1 MGCSNR
7 CHEPV
12 TGSRPEAGTAPRIV
26 SFSSGAIR
34 SHLNWLFDSETA
46 GGVVPLP
53 RVISW
58 VSSFERPAA
67 PRETKSKKR
76 LDIQGLR
83 MIAVVA
89 VVINHLTNHPV
100 GGFVGVDVFFVIS
113 GYLIGGHLL
122 REFVET
128 QRIHI
133 GVFYRRRIRRLIPA
147 ALTVTILTILIAHS
161 VFSIA
166 RFHQTW
172 QDGLWATA
180 FWANWHF
187 IHVGTNY
194 FSAGLP
200 QSPFQHYWSL
210 SVEEQFYVGWP
221 LLLLIVGG
229 AFQRFAGKRRQ
240 LGARQ
245 LAGVALAVAIC
256 VGSLAFAMGQ
266 SSSAVTSAYF
276 STFTRAWEL
285 GLGALLASVVPR
297 LPTLSARV
305 HTAFS
310 WLGMLLIAV
319 SLFTVHGGS
328 GFPAPGA
335 ILPCVGA
342 ALVIAAGGGP
352 ARNFILTNRASVYV
366 GDISYSVY
374 LVHFPVIILLAAW
387 MAKSDG
393 ADFYATAVLLTA
405 GLSILLYSA
414 IEQPILRSNWLLP
427 RNERRTRER
436 SYGASQVVI
445 AGMFAVVLAFVGLA
459 LRHSTVSP
467 AQPYQQLA
475 AAVAAASSSSPAPTA
490 PPASPG
496 AVVAPSASPSASPTA
511 APTPALTALD
521 AELRSALLTTSWPTL
536 SPTIDAVTQGKTFP
550 KDINAC
556 GNTAKPLPDQCT
568 WGPANATHTIELVG
582 DSNSIAW
589 AETFRTIL
597 TQEPT
602 WKVRVMGGFAC
613 EFADQVFH
621 KTDQAVAA
629 QCLPRNNLVIAD
641 IEKTRPDLLV
651 LTNLT
656 MGDDQMGSVEN
667 ELEKV
672 KSYVGK
678 IVVLDAPPEVK
689 DPHSCYTPSST
700 PADCASPVSNDYKT
714 WVKND
719 ALVAADLGGQA
730 VDVTNWFCVSG
741 FCPAFAGT
749 VPTRWD
755 GTHQSSAYAVQLA
768 PVLLEAFKN
777 AHIFT

>member
-1 MGCSNR
+1 M
-7 CHEPV
+7 
-12 TGSRPEAGTAPRIV
+12 T
-26 SFSSGAIR
+26 
-34 SHLNWLFDSETA
+34 
-46 GGVVPLP
+46 
-53 RVISW
+53 
-58 VSSFERPAA
+58 
-67 PRETKSKKR
+67 KKR

-122 REFVET
+122 REFVDT
-128 QRIHI
+128 RRIHI
-133 GVFYRRRIRRLIPA
+133 GVFYRRRIRRLLPA
-147 ALTVTILTILIAHS
+147 ALTVTVLTVLVAHS
-161 VFSIA
+161 VFSHA

-229 AFQRFAGKRRQ
+229 VFQLLAGAKRR

-245 LAGVALAVAIC
+245 VAGIALAVAIC
-256 VGSLAFAMGQ
+256 VGSLAYALGQ
-266 SSSAVTSAYF
+266 SSSNATSAYF

-285 GLGALLASVVPR
+285 GLGALLASLVPR
-297 LPTLSARV
+297 LPEFNARV
-305 HTAFS
+305 ATTMS
-310 WLGMLLIAV
+310 WLGMALIGV
-319 SLFTVHGGS
+319 SLFTVRGGS

-342 ALVIAAGGGP
+342 ALVIAAGSA
-352 ARNFILTNRASVYV
+352 ARNVVLTNRDSVYV

-387 MAKSDG
+387 MSKTGG
-393 ADFYATAVLLTA
+393 AYFYSTALLATA
-405 GLSILLYSA
+405 GLSVLLYST

-427 RNERRTRER
+427 RDERRSRPER
-436 SYGASQVVI
+436 SYRASQPVI
-445 AGMFAVVLAFVGLA
+445 AGMFAVVIAFVSVA
-459 LRHSTVSP
+459 FWHASDSS
-467 AQPYQQLA
+467 AQGYQQLA
-475 AAVAAASSSSPAPTA
+475 AAVGSAPPSSLASTTPTAPTALPASAGATAAASTA
-490 PPASPG
+490 PG
-496 AVVAPSASPSASPTA
+496 ATAAPSASTSA
-511 APTPALTALD
+511 APATPALTAL
-521 AELRSALLTTSWPTL
+521 EGQLRSALLATSWPTL

-556 GNTAKPLPDQCT
+556 GNVSKPLPDQCT
-568 WGPANATHTIELVG
+568 WGAANATHTIELVG

-597 TQEPT
+597 TNEPT
-602 WKVRVMGGFAC
+602 WRLRVVGGFAC

-629 QCLPRNNLVIAD
+629 QCLPRNDLVIAD

-656 MGDDQMGSVEN
+656 MGDDQTGSVEN
-667 ELEKV
+667 ELNKV

-678 IVVLDAPPEVK
+678 VVVLGAPPEVK
-689 DPHSCYTPSST
+689 DPHACYTPSST

-719 ALVAADLGGQA
+719 AAVAADVGGQA

-741 FCPAFAGT
+741 FCPAFAGS

-755 GTHQSSAYAVQLA
+755 GTHQSAPYAIQLA

-777 AHIFT
+777 AHIFTS

>member
-1 MGCSNR
+1 M
-7 CHEPV
+7 PV
-12 TGSRPEAGTAPRIV
+12 PRI
-26 SFSSGAIR
+26 ID
-34 SHLNWLFDSETA
+34 WL
-46 GGVVPLP
+46 
-53 RVISW
+53 
-58 VSSFERPAA
+58 SSFERPAA
-67 PRETKSKKR
+67 RRETESKKR

-89 VVINHLTNHPV
+89 VVVNHLTNHPV

-128 QRIHI
+128 RRIHI

-147 ALTVTILTILIAHS
+147 ALTVTALTVLVAHS
-161 VFSIA
+161 VFSNA

-229 AFQRFAGKRRQ
+229 GFQLLAGARRR

-245 LAGVALAVAIC
+245 VAGIALAVAIC
-256 VGSLAFAMGQ
+256 AGSLAFAMGQ
-266 SSSAVTSAYF
+266 SSSNATSAYF
-276 STFTRAWEL
+276 STLTRAWEL
-285 GLGALLASVVPR
+285 GLGALLASLVPR
-297 LPTLSARV
+297 LPRLSAHV
-305 HTAFS
+305 NTAIS
-310 WLGMLLIAV
+310 WLGMALIGV
-319 SLFTVHGGS
+319 SLFTVQGS
-328 GFPAPGA
+328 HGFPAPGA

-352 ARNFILTNRASVYV
+352 VRNFILTNRASVYV

-387 MAKSDG
+387 MSKSAG
-393 ADFYATAVLLTA
+393 AYFYGTALLVTL

-427 RNERRTRER
+427 RNERRTKTAR
-436 SYGASQVVI
+436 SYGSNQPVI
-445 AGMFAVVLAFVGLA
+445 AGMFAVVIAFVSLAFWHA
-459 LRHSTVSP
+459 SDSS

-475 AAVAAASSSSPAPTA
+475 AAVSAATTA
-490 PPASPG
+490 P
-496 AVVAPSASPSASPTA
+496 A
-511 APTPALTALD
+511 APTPPAASASAGATVGPSASASAIPPTPLLTALQG
-521 AELRSALLTTSWPTL
+521 ELRSALLAASWPTL

-556 GNTAKPLPDQCT
+556 GNVSKPLPDQCT
-568 WGPANATHTIELVG
+568 WGAASATHTIELVG

-589 AETFRTIL
+589 AETFRTLL
-597 TQEPT
+597 TDEPT
-602 WKVRVMGGFAC
+602 WKLRVVGGFAC

-621 KTDQAVAA
+621 TKDQAVAA
-629 QCLPRNNLVIAD
+629 QCLPRNNAVIAD
-641 IEKTRPDLLV
+641 IQKTRPDLLV

-656 MGDDQMGSVEN
+656 MGTDQMGSVAN

-678 IVVLDAPPEVK
+678 IVVLVAPPEVK
-689 DPHSCYTPSST
+689 DPHACYTPSST
-700 PADCASPVSNDYKT
+700 PANCASPVSNDYKT
-714 WVKND
+714 WVKNS
-719 ALVAADLGGQA
+719 ALVATELGGVA
-730 VDVTNWFCVSG
+730 VDVTDWFCVSG

-755 GTHQSSAYAVQLA
+755 GTHQSSAYAVKLA